1 MADAAGPAADL
12 LPPKFQAWFAGRGWS
27 PRAHQLEMVAKGRAG
42 RDALLIA
49 PTGGGKTLAGFLP
62 SLIEIMQRPPANT
75 PPATSTTDVAGSSL
89 GKFDRPVG
97 RSRGLHT
104 LYISPLK
111 ALAVDVERNLNAPI
125 AEMGLSIVAE
135 SRTGDTGI
143 ARRQRQRVKPPD
155 ILLTTPEQLA
165 LLCAWEGARLY
176 FEDLRC
182 VILDEIHTLHASK
195 RGDLLALDLARLQVL
210 APSMRRVGLSATV
223 DDPEV
228 IKAWMASHREVDVTT
243 APSLSSPPR
252 SEREKV
258 GRGPAAAGDLPG
270 VVDQG
275 PAAGPRP
282 TAGVTQPALSLPSPS
297 PASPGGEEVRLHGP
311 SSIDLVRGPAGA
323 EPIVELLL
331 SEGRVPWTGHTA
343 QHAMAEVYDVIR
355 RSRIALVFV
364 NTRFQAEF
372 AFQELWR
379 LNDDGLPIAL
389 HHGSLAAEQRRKV
402 EAAMARGQLRAV
414 VCTSTLDLGIDW
426 GDVDLVIQLASPKGA
441 SRMVQRIGRAN
452 HRLDEP
458 SRALFVPANRFEMLE
473 CQAAREAIAEN
484 KLDGDPP
491 RVGALDVLAQH
502 VMGCAVSEPFDMLEL
517 YDEVRSAGPYRDLS
531 WEDFEAVVDFVS
543 TGGYALKTY
552 DRFRRIVQG
561 PDGRWRVRN
570 LQIAQRHRLN
580 VGTIVTAAMLSV
592 RIATRRG
599 QGGRKIGEIEE
610 GMLEMLDPGD
620 TFIFAG
626 QVWALVGITNL
637 DVLVSPAAHK
647 DPKMPSWGSSKFAL
661 STYLAKRVRQLMF
674 DQEHWQVLPL
684 DVREW
689 LEMQRDK
696 SLIVGEDELL
706 LETFPKGKRHFM
718 VCYPFEGRLAHTTLA
733 MLLTRRLER
742 LGVGPLGFVCND
754 YAMAIWA
761 LEPLDGI
768 DFDALFAEDML
779 GDDLEAWLSESF
791 MMKRAFKG
799 CAIVSGLIEKRFP
812 GAEQKTGR
820 QITFSTDLIY
830 DVLRRHEP
838 DHLLLRC
845 ARADAATGL
854 IDVARLG
861 DMLARIRGRIRHS
874 PLDHLSPFSVPIL
887 LEIGKER
894 SPGHAGEIILA
905 EAEDDLIAEA
915 TR

>member
-1 MADAAGPAADL
+1 MADAAGAPADL
-12 LPPKFQAWFAGRGWS
+12 LPQKFADWFAGRGWS
-27 PRAHQLEMVAKGRAG
+27 PRVHQLAMVEKARAG
-42 RDALLIA
+42 RDTLLIA

-62 SLIEIMQRPPANT
+62 SLIQLSERPPSNT
-75 PPATSTTDVAGSSL
+75 PKS
-89 GKFDRPVG
+89 
-97 RSRGLHT
+97 LHT

-111 ALAVDVERNLNAPI
+111 ALAVDVERNLGAPI
-125 AEMGLSIVAE
+125 AQMGLPIVAE

-143 ARRQRQRVKPPD
+143 SRRQRQRVKPPD

-176 FEDLRC
+176 FESLEC
-182 VILDEIHTLHASK
+182 VILDEIHTLHSSK
-195 RGDLLALDLARLQVL
+195 RGDLLALDLARIQQF
-210 APSMRRVGLSATV
+210 APNLRRVGLSATV

-228 IKAWMASHREVDVTT
+228 IKAWMANH
-243 APSLSSPPR
+243 APSVSPLPPR
-252 SEREKV
+252 STS
-258 GRGPAAAGDLPG
+258 P
-270 VVDQG
+270 VVS
-275 PAAGPRP
+275 A
-282 TAGVTQPALSLPSPS
+282 T
-297 PASPGGEEVRLHGP
+297 GEEPAPR
-311 SSIDLVRGPAGA
+311 SSLVPKRTGEVSAKLTEGARGNAYVDLVRGPAGA
-323 EPIVELLL
+323 EPIVDMLL
-331 SEGRVPWTGHTA
+331 SEGRVPWSGHTA
-343 QHAMAEVYDVIR
+343 QHAMAEVYEVIK
-355 RSRIALVFV
+355 RSKIALVFV

-379 LNDDGLPIAL
+379 LNEDALPIAL
-389 HHGSLAAEQRRKV
+389 HHGSLSAEQRRKV

-502 VMGCAVSEPFDMLEL
+502 VMGCACSEPFDMLAL
-517 YDEVRSAGPYRDLS
+517 YDEVRSSGPYRDLP
-531 WEDFEAVVDFVS
+531 WEDFEQVVDFVS

-552 DRFRRIVQG
+552 DRFRRIVQS
-561 PDGRWRVRN
+561 PDDKRWRVRN
-570 LQIAQRHRLN
+570 LETAQRHRLN
-580 VGTIVTAAMLSV
+580 VGAIVSPAMLAV

-610 GMLEMLDPGD
+610 GMVEMLEPGE
-620 TFIFAG
+620 TFVFAG
-626 QVWALVGITNL
+626 QVWRLVAVTNM
-637 DVLVSPAAHK
+637 DVLVQAAPGA
-647 DPKMPSWGSSKFAL
+647 DPKMPSWGGSKFAL

-674 DQEHWQVLPL
+674 DQAHWKVLPA

-689 LEMQRDK
+689 LEAQRDR
-696 SLIVGEDELL
+696 SLIVAEDELL
-706 LETFPKGKRHFM
+706 LETFQRGHRHFL

-742 LGVGPLGFVCND
+742 LGAGPLGFVCND
-754 YAMAIWA
+754 YALAVWA
-761 LEPLDGI
+761 VKPLDQV
-768 DFDALFAEDML
+768 DFAELFAQDML
-779 GDDLEAWLSESF
+779 GDDLEAWLAESF

-799 CAIVSGLIEKRFP
+799 CAIIAGLIERRFP
-812 GAEQKTGR
+812 GQQQKTGR
-820 QITFSTDLIY
+820 QVTFSTDLIY
-830 DVLRRHEP
+830 DVLRRHQP

-845 ARADAATGL
+845 ARDDAATGL
-854 IDVARLG
+854 VDVARLG
-861 DMLARIRGRIRHS
+861 QMLSRIKGKIRHA
-874 PLDHLSPFSVPIL
+874 PLEHLSPFSVPIL

-894 SPGHAGEIILA
+894 SPGHAGETMILKDA
-905 EAEDDLIAEA
+905 EEDLIAEA
-915 TR
+915 LQ

>member
-1 MADAAGPAADL
+1 MADTAVPAADL
-12 LPPKFQAWFAGRGWS
+12 LPAQFADWFSRRGWS
-27 PRAHQLEMVAKGRAG
+27 PRGHQLEMIGRARAG

-62 SLIEIMQRPPANT
+62 SLIELAERPPANA
-75 PPATSTTDVAGSSL
+75 P
-89 GKFDRPVG
+89 
-97 RSRGLHT
+97 RGLHT

-125 AEMGLSIVAE
+125 LQMGLPVVAE

-143 ARRQRQRVKPPD
+143 SRRQRQRVKPPD

-176 FEDLRC
+176 FESLRC

-195 RGDLLALDLARLQVL
+195 RGDLLALDLARIAQF
-210 APSMRRVGLSATV
+210 APNLRRVGLSATV

-228 IKAWMASHREVDVTT
+228 IKAWMSDHGKGGNASV
-243 APSLSSPPR
+243 
-252 SEREKV
+252 
-258 GRGPAAAGDLPG
+258 
-270 VVDQG
+270 
-275 PAAGPRP
+275 
-282 TAGVTQPALSLPSPS
+282 
-297 PASPGGEEVRLHGP
+297 
-311 SSIDLVRGPAGA
+311 DLVRGPAGA
-323 EPIVELLL
+323 EPIVEVLL
-331 SEGRVPWTGHTA
+331 SGGRVPWVGHTA
-343 QHAMAEVYDVIR
+343 QHAMQEVYDVIR
-355 RSRIALVFV
+355 KSKTALVFV

-379 LNDDGLPIAL
+379 LKEDALPIAL

-402 EAAMARGQLRAV
+402 EAAMARGDLRAV

-458 SRALFVPANRFEMLE
+458 SRAIFVPANRFEMLE

-502 VMGCAVSEPFDMLEL
+502 VMGCACSEPFDMLAL
-517 YDEVRSAGPYRDLS
+517 YDEVRSAGPYRDLT
-531 WEDFEAVVDFVS
+531 WEDFEQVVDFVS
-543 TGGYALKTY
+543 TGGYALRNY
-552 DRFRRIVQG
+552 DRFRRIVKG

-570 LQIAQRHRLN
+570 LETAQRHRLN
-580 VGTIVTAAMLSV
+580 VGAIISPAMLSV
-592 RIATRRG
+592 RIAMKGGR
-599 QGGRKIGEIEE
+599 GGRKIGEIEE
-610 GMLEMLDPGD
+610 GMLEMLEPGE
-620 TFIFAG
+620 TFVFAG
-626 QVWALVGITNL
+626 QVWRLMGVTNL
-637 DVLVSPAAHK
+637 DVLVQPAPAS
-647 DPKMPSWGSSKFAL
+647 DPKMPSWGGSKFAL
-661 STYLAKRVRQLMF
+661 STYLALRVRQLMT
-674 DQEHWQVLPL
+674 DQDHWRVLPD

-689 LEMQRDK
+689 LEAQRDR
-696 SLIVGEDELL
+696 SVIPGADEML
-706 LETFPKGKRHFM
+706 LETFPRGKRHFM
-718 VCYPFEGRLAHTTLA
+718 VVYPFEGRLAHTTLA

-742 LGVGPLGFVCND
+742 LGAAPLGFVCND

-761 LEPLDGI
+761 LTPLDGL
-768 DFDALFAEDML
+768 DFGELFAEDML
-779 GDDLEAWLSESF
+779 GDDLESWLAESF

-799 CAIVSGLIEKRFP
+799 CAIIAGLIERRFP
-812 GAEQKTGR
+812 GDQQKTGR

-830 DVLRRHEP
+830 DVLRRHQP

-845 ARADAATGL
+845 ARDDAATGL

-861 DMLARIRGRIRHS
+861 GMLARIKGRIRHA
-874 PLDHLSPFSVPIL
+874 PLEHLSPFSVSIL

-894 SPGHAGEIILA
+894 SPGQAGEMILREAA
-905 EAEDDLIAEA
+905 EDLIAEA
-915 TR
+915 ME